1 MSAPN
6 ASGMLD
12 TGLLHEAMKARPIAS
27 SPPSHIRHHSNHSPT
42 TIGSS
47 SSTPSTTPPNNNNL
61 CCPATSSEGESK
73 GENGKHVL
81 NIDKENYM
89 LKTAPSCTA
98 SQYHHPHHISHHISH
113 HINHHSNSQPPSNSS
128 CHHHH
133 YHHHRQQQQTQSDQ
147 VVFNVTSP
155 SDVRPSALT
164 CLCVGAPQQQQQQQ
178 QHPSGGPTSSSS
190 NSSGSLT
197 PTELCSSTYSTAGL
211 YSSSPG
217 GTNGHYMNNASAYC
231 STGGGGGGPG
241 GASGYSCATGT
252 YTSLGGVV
260 GVGVGGGG
268 GGGGY
273 SSTSPTSST
282 HVLSSLLPSIECKW
296 CFHNNCG
303 SFAHLHPCARAL
315 DSLPPPTLSSDVPVS
330 QWSSN
335 NVVDWMAT
343 LNLAP
348 YTELFKAK
356 DIKGSDLLTL
366 DKDKLGSMGI
376 KDEFHQKA
384 ILVCIDELQ
393 SKCHNSNSSVDGSR
407 DMVHGMVLSE
417 SCHNLKT
424 HSFHEL
430 HRCDK
435 CENFLRGFI
444 HQGKFCIDC
453 GLIAHRTCA
462 STGLPQCLKNA
473 STYIRQILLSS
484 VFGRSLCQFVPTTD
498 CPAPPLLMHLCSEI
512 INRVQLDHSLD
523 PYRLYLYRTPPPQ
536 DSLAQL
542 RKECDED
549 LSSVNLSHYD
559 AHVMAY
565 LVKRYLREL
574 PDPVIPE
581 LWYDKFIEAAR
592 IQNDDQCSK
601 CMSELLQKLPPYHQ
615 STLRFLMVHF
625 IQLCQ
630 LQVARG
636 SKEPP
641 TLLIQSLCHVL
652 LRPPWDKIVE
662 LARNTEAHMRIVEI
676 LLLKTDWGEKVPVFT
691 SAPALPPKPHGRAS
705 QVSLESVQDFE
716 TSSMLPVVGA
726 SMGSGSVG
734 GALPYSFNI
743 PSDAPKSLQEAEWY
757 WGNITR
763 DYVNELMKDAQ
774 DGTFLVRDASSCNGD
789 YTLTLRKGGSN
800 KLIKIFHRNGHYGFT
815 EPFIYNSVVDLIK
828 HCCQESLSK
837 FNKDLDIRLLHPVSR
852 FSYGDDMEVA
862 NLRVEDILAKLSE
875 LLSQHVD
882 KMKQYSACYDEQT
895 SLSREMQ
902 NDKQAMDSHVE
913 TMRWLEE
920 HLKLHEKFRKEAQPH
935 EINDLIANR
944 EVLNLRFQQVKEAH
958 SRLNDKY
965 FSFRQNIRSLERQS
979 NTYKLEIVSLSKQR
993 DHYKNLLLCKG
1004 FSMDLVDQW
1013 VEETKSQQ
1021 VPPEIHDE
1029 KLWLL
1034 EDWHRDK
1041 ANQHLRN
1048 KPVGTFLIRKS
1059 QNGGYALSIAI
1070 KGDVQHCLIYQGE
1083 HGYGFAEPFLIYPT
1097 LSKLVIHYAKNSL
1110 LMHNDLLNTTLKYP
1124 LGNS

>member
-1 MSAPN
+1 MHSQHLQIENVVYIYVAKQGHHSMGDGELYFNVNDVIHVSSDVIRN
-6 ASGMLD
+6 ASINPRIPEGWMYGVNLRTRQEGYFPGNFVGFSGTQPWIPELPRNP
-12 TGLLHEAMKARPIAS
+12 TGTQRRRQMHQIVPSLQ
-27 SPPSHIRHHSNHSPT
+27 PPQL
-42 TIGSS
+42 SS
-47 SSTPSTTPPNNNNL
+47 SSSSPHSLGHSPGPMDVTISTTEDSQL
-61 CCPATSSEGESK
+61 YVGQSSISSQEDSGYIPVNQSTISK
-73 GENGKHVL
+73 SSVPRHSL
-81 NIDKENYM
+81 TM
-89 LKTAPSCTA
+89 
-98 SQYHHPHHISHHISH
+98 SQSSHGL
-113 HINHHSNSQPPSNSS
+113 
-128 CHHHH
+128 
-133 YHHHRQQQQTQSDQ
+133 
-147 VVFNVTSP
+147 TSP
-155 SDVRPSALT
+155 SHRLEVT
-164 CLCVGAPQQQQQQQ
+164 YF
-178 QHPSGGPTSSSS
+178 
-190 NSSGSLT
+190 LT
-197 PTELCSSTYSTAGL
+197 PVLCLHCKDYVWG
-211 YSSSPG
+211 
-217 GTNGHYMNNASAYC
+217 
-231 STGGGGGGPG
+231 
-241 GASGYSCATGT
+241 SGR
-252 YTSLGGVV
+252 V
-260 GVGVGGGG
+260 GVQCE
-268 GGGGY
+268 
-273 SSTSPTSST
+273 
-282 HVLSSLLPSIECKW
+282 ECKW